1 MYEDFL
7 VIQTTTSIYARYIMK
22 GNRIKPQPCEE
33 KDYNVKIEEAQE
45 LEKRA
50 NIDSIEEQVDDDP

>member
-1 MYEDFL
+1 MYNSL
-7 VIQTTTSIYARYIMK
+7 VTIQTTTSSYATYMMK
-22 GNRIKPQPCEE
+22 GNRLHPQPCEE